1 MPQLVLSEKDFVSDK
16 ILQIFLP
23 SKLYLSSSEF
33 YVGVCWLYVTF
44 KQGGGARRILIGSDS
59 VQAHQTIQNTKL
71 IGSFRNKN
79 NRRHFFS
86 EANYPQFLG
95 KVNKGNSF
103 SVQLFNQDKN
113 PIYLQEINHI
123 GVCVVLKKSTMK
135 EKNTLLSLTG
145 ELKNIGSDGN
155 IMSYICTANIP
166 QGIKIKQ
173 DSSVA
178 ITDIFLPK
186 LTYTKDDIS
195 HNIIGDHESGL
206 LHVSIFSNIV
216 SYESDINSQL
226 LRSFCI
232 KVGHQNYTPPF
243 LLYTLLTPGEYQSI
257 TFIMKVHTCEDL
269 MRFIFKGNLEVNLII
284 KS

>member
-103 SVQLFNQDKN
+103 SVQLFDQDKK

-123 GVCVVLKKSTMK
+123 GVCVVLKKSAMK

>member
-103 SVQLFNQDKN
+103 SVQLFDQDKK

-269 MRFIFKGNLEVNLII
+269 MRFILKGNLEVNLII